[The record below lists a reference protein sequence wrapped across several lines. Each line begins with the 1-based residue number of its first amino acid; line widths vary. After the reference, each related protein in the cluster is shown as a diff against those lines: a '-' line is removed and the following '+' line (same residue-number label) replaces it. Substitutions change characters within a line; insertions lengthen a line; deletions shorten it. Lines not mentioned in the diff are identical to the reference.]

1 MKHEQ
6 KNIRS
11 AAVRAIVE
19 QAASKTDP
27 MGSYTGRRWKTVKPR
42 CRTQTICKST
52 PKKAAPSARSE
63 RGGLLLL
70 RRRKGRSAL
79 QLAAQ

>member
-1 MKHEQ
+1 MKHAQ

-27 MGSYTGRRWKTVKPR
+27 MGSYTGRPCWKTVKPR
-42 CRTQTICKST
+42 CRTQTICKARQ
-52 PKKAAPSARSE
+52 KKAAPSGAFGK
-63 RGGLLLL
+63 GGLLLQ
-70 RRRKGRSAL
+70 RQEARSAL

>member
-1 MKHEQ
+1 MKHAQ

-52 PKKAAPSARSE
+52 SKKPPPPRV
-63 RGGLLLL
+63 
-70 RRRKGRSAL
+70 RKGAAFFYYSAGKARSAL